1 MEGGA
6 KLLQSFIDERMW
18 DEVRIIK
25 NGQIIINNGLNAPIL
40 KHAEEVLVQNFES
53 DSIEVYKLKE
63 PD

>member
-1 MEGGA
+1 
-6 KLLQSFIDERMW
+6 MW